1 MEAVHAAPDRQ
12 GFRYNEVTV
21 IRVVGLAVVLAWAVP
36 ARADD
41 PTPAPAQS
49 PELAAHLDKVRQLY
63 AAGDFVHAR
72 EELLAAYQL
81 QPVPDLLFALGQV
94 EFNLHHYRAAIEYY
108 ERFTAT
114 NPTPEQVAL
123 AQQAIGAARIELA
136 RPKPPPPPP
145 PLHREWDGVDTSFVV
160 GAGVLGAA
168 GGALMYYAHHI
179 AQDRSGTLDQY
190 DSRIHHARIAQ
201 WSAVGCFAAGAAAA
215 ATAVLRYRFHMVD
228 TLEVQP
234 VDGGHGVAVLWERP
248 L

>member
-1 MEAVHAAPDRQ
+1 MEADHAAPDRQ

-21 IRVVGLAVVLAWAVP
+21 IRALGFAVVLAWAMP
-36 ARADD
+36 AYAED
-41 PTPAPAQS
+41 PAPTSAPS
-49 PELAAHLDKVRQLY
+49 PALAAHLDKVRQLY
-63 AAGDFVHAR
+63 AARDFVHAR
-72 EELLAAYQL
+72 EELLAAYQV

-94 EFNLHHYRAAIEYY
+94 EFNLHHYREAIDYY

-145 PLHREWDGVDTSFVV
+145 PLHREWDGIDTTLVASAGLLGV
-160 GAGVLGAA
+160 G
-168 GGALMYYAHHI
+168 GGALLFYAHHL
-179 AQDRSGTLDQY
+179 AQDRAGTLHEY
-190 DSRIHHARIAQ
+190 DSRVHHARIAQ

-215 ATAVLRYRFHMVD
+215 AAAVLRYRYHLVD
-228 TLEVQP
+228 TVEIQP
-234 VDGGHGVAVLWERP
+234 VDGGHGLALVWERP